1 MRMHPPPSLAESF
14 PKDSQS
20 EERVQHASSHQGE
33 QPGHQPQ
40 PQHVRHGASSRLD
53 RPPTPAQVSTP
64 VRKDTASSSSTN
76 ASDGTAVTNATGD
89 TNATAYSVE
98 SSQSI
103 FSVKD
108 GTEISSNRRASRRRT
123 GPLSAQQREKAAL
136 IRKLGACADCRRR
149 RVACHPNHHN
159 MTWEEAVRKYR
170 SSSPLQDLASL
181 TGRPISPASKR
192 VRLSSP
198 RTSQEMEI
206 DSTSALANPQT
217 TPGRAPLSEARL
229 RTPLPSGPRLDKA
242 VSMPP
247 LAAAPAPLTAL
258 QNIVSIRAELEG
270 TASRMLSSPHRS
282 RYTAV
287 SVLLIHWQ
295 DDGDPAAIAAV
306 DELSE
311 VFNKVYHYS
320 LEVAKIPSS
329 KSDGCKNSWRWL
341 SRTVDDFSE
350 RNDTRDVLKI
360 VYYSGYSFLDEHR
373 HMVLARY
380 FHAPRAGLAV
390 ILLTTYS
397 ARDRRTASTI
407 RWSGIQQIL
416 EEACSDTLII
426 MDAAYYP
433 SSNMVRQKGVLEL
446 IAASSSEGDFRV
458 LERGSFTRNLAE
470 QLRMRA
476 SQRLP
481 NSLSAAELHS
491 RLLSIYSKF
500 VQDKSF
506 ERETT
511 TNLPSPLYMQM
522 SSNSR
527 LPSITLSP
535 VQPPRVLH
543 SPEPHHGPQLSL
555 SFRLSE
561 ETLNPENWIEWLRMM
576 PEGVKDVRVDG
587 PYTTFR

>member
-20 EERVQHASSHQGE
+20 EERVQHASSHQSE

-40 PQHVRHGASSRLD
+40 PQHARHGASSRLD
-53 RPPTPAQVSTP
+53 RPPTPAQASTP
-64 VRKDTASSSSTN
+64 LRKDTASSNSTN
-76 ASDGTAVTNATGD
+76 ASDVTAVTNATGD
-89 TNATAYSVE
+89 TSATAYSVE

-108 GTEISSNRRASRRRT
+108 GAEISSNRRASRRRT

-198 RTSQEMEI
+198 RASQEMEI

-229 RTPLPSGPRLDKA
+229 RTPLPSAPRLDKA

-247 LAAAPAPLTAL
+247 LAAAPPLTAL
-258 QNIVSIRAELEG
+258 PNIVSIKADLEG
-270 TASRMLSSPHRS
+270 AVSRVLSSPHRS

-295 DDGDPAAIAAV
+295 DEGDPAAIAAV

-311 VFNKVYHYS
+311 VFSKVYHYS

-341 SRTVDDFSE
+341 SRTVVDFAE

-373 HMVLARY
+373 HMVLA
-380 FHAPRAGLAV
+380 
-390 ILLTTYS
+390 S
-397 ARDRRTASTI
+397 ARDRGTASTI

-446 IAASSSEGDFRV
+446 MAASSSEGHFRV

-470 QLRMRA
+470 QLRM
-476 SQRLP
+476 L
-481 NSLSAAELHS
+481 
-491 RLLSIYSKF
+491 
-500 VQDKSF
+500 
-506 ERETT
+506 
-511 TNLPSPLYMQM
+511 
-522 SSNSR
+522 
-527 LPSITLSP
+527 
-535 VQPPRVLH
+535 QPPRVLH
-543 SPEPHHGPQLSL
+543 SPELHHGPQLSL
-555 SFRLSE
+555 SLRLSE
-561 ETLNPENWIEWLRMM
+561 ETLNPESWIEWLRMM
-576 PEGVKDVRVDG
+576 PEGIKDVRVDG

>member
-20 EERVQHASSHQGE
+20 EERVQHASADQSE

-40 PQHVRHGASSRLD
+40 PQHVRQGAASRLD
-53 RPPTPAQVSTP
+53 RPPTPAQASTP
-64 VRKDTASSSSTN
+64 LRKDTTSSNSTN
-76 ASDGTAVTNATGD
+76 ASDVTAVTNTTGD
-89 TNATAYSVE
+89 TSATAYSVE

-108 GTEISSNRRASRRRT
+108 GAEISGNRRASRRRT

-206 DSTSALANPQT
+206 DSPSALANPQT

-258 QNIVSIRAELEG
+258 PNIVSLRADLEG
-270 TASRMLSSPHRS
+270 AVSRMLSSPHRS

-295 DDGDPAAIAAV
+295 DEGDLAAIAAV

-329 KSDGCKNSWRWL
+329 KPDGCTNSWRWL
-341 SRTVDDFSE
+341 SRTVDDFAE
-350 RNDTRDVLKI
+350 RNDTREVLKI
-360 VYYSGYSFLDEHR
+360 V
-373 HMVLARY
+373 
-380 FHAPRAGLAV
+380 
-390 ILLTTYS
+390 
-397 ARDRRTASTI
+397 ARDRGTASTI

-446 IAASSSEGDFRV
+446 IAASSSEGHLGV

-470 QLRMRA
+470 QLRM
-476 SQRLP
+476 L
-481 NSLSAAELHS
+481 
-491 RLLSIYSKF
+491 
-500 VQDKSF
+500 
-506 ERETT
+506 
-511 TNLPSPLYMQM
+511 
-522 SSNSR
+522 
-527 LPSITLSP
+527 
-535 VQPPRVLH
+535 QPPRVLH
-543 SPEPHHGPQLSL
+543 SPESHHGPQLSL

-561 ETLNPENWIEWLRMM
+561 ETLNPESWIEWLRMM
-576 PEGVKDVRVDG
+576 PEGIKDVRVDG